1 MNIYRIISGVKQR
14 LLAKKYMHKK
24 NDTFIFMFHE
34 VTNGEAAI
42 YEDISITK
50 ENFSLLLNEIAKK
63 NFLFDSIEDIFK
75 EKDRRVIITFDDIFQ
90 NAYENA
96 IPILNE
102 RNIPYTVFITSEYV
116 DKEGYITS
124 SEVEKL
130 KQNKLCTVGFHA
142 NKHDLMCDL
151 SDDDIKVNT
160 SAKTFE
166 RRFDIKC
173 DYFAFPFGSVYACPK
188 RSVSIAS
195 TQGYKAVFSTIDSP
209 VSNNDIRRN
218 PWFIPRICVSDH
230 KWENILKKLS

>member
-1 MNIYRIISGVKQR
+1 M
-14 LLAKKYMHKK
+14 LTKKYMHKK

-42 YEDISITK
+42 YENISITK
-50 ENFSLLLNEIAKK
+50 KNFILLLDGIVKK
-63 NFLFDSIEDIFK
+63 KISFDSMENIFK

-102 RNIPYTVFITSEYV
+102 RKIPYTVFITSEYV

-124 SEVEKL
+124 LELEKL
-130 KQNKLCTVGFHA
+130 KQNKLCTIGFHA
-142 NKHDLMCDL
+142 NKHDLMRNL
-151 SDDDIKVNT
+151 NDDDIRNNT

-188 RSVSIAS
+188 RAVSIAA

-230 KWENILKKLS
+230 KWGNILKNLS